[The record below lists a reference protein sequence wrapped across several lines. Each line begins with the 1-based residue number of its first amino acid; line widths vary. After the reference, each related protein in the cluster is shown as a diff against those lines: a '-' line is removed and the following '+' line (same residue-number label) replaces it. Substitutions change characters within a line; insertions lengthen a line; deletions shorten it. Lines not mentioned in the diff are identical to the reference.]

1 MDANPQV
8 ARLPGKDLQLLL
20 DRQQDELVELGDEL
34 CRAHFVGILER
45 TLKAEGVHMRVVGV
59 KQCARFEPVGQ
70 PGVDPGAVVVG
81 NVLIGTVRDLRG

>member
-1 MDANPQV
+1 MDANSQV

-34 CRAHFVGILER
+34 CCAHFVGILER
-45 TLKAEGVHMRVVGV
+45 TLKTEVVHTWVVGV
-59 KQCARFEPVGQ
+59 KQCVGSEPVGQ
-70 PGVDPGAVVVG
+70 PDVGPGAVVVG